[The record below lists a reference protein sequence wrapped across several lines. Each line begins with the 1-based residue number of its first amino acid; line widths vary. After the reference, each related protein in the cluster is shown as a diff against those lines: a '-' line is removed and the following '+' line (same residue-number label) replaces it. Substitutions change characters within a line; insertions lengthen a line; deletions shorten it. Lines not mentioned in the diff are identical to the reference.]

1 MLHLALKLARLER
14 INKGATIEI
23 EKAELVGERVLHV
36 GRSVLH
42 LTCTH
47 VTLEL
52 LFRRRSR
59 LLLLLIILLRAL
71 LIGDLAGLEPHDR
84 GWEGALR
91 VLERD
96 EVLLEHL
103 LDERAN
109 IRSCKHITTDEQV
122 EDISRLRL
130 V

>member
-14 INKGATIEI
+14 VNEGATIEV

-36 GRSVLH
+36 RRSVLH
-42 LTCTH
+42 LARTH

-52 LFRRRSR
+52 LFCRRSR
-59 LLLLLIILLRAL
+59 LLLLLIIWLRTL
-71 LIGDLAGLEPHDR
+71 LIDDLAGLEPHDR

-122 EDISRLRL
+122 EDIGRLRL